1 MIKIY
6 GIKNII
12 YRFHPRCI
20 NKSIISEIEQCNVYS
35 INYKNQLINKKIIE
49 MQNCE
54 FIVSAVSSSLTSL
67 KNYSGSVFVSKKASN
82 FLNDKN
88 FKYFIEVLKKNLSTS
103 VIIS

>member
-1 MIKIY
+1 
-6 GIKNII
+6 
-12 YRFHPRCI
+12 
-20 NKSIISEIEQCNVYS
+20 
-35 INYKNQLINKKIIE
+35 